1 MFRSLLTTIFVVAGF
16 AALAAPARAQAPN
29 FVNSGNCFPQIN
41 TSLYPSP
48 KPDVPREVGW
58 TVITTPALSPHEML
72 YAHQYR
78 AMYPPY
84 FYKNTCR
91 LACLP
96 FFPKPALKGT
106 VVTVKYR
113 TCWGLHGAC
122 PPACATKKCFSHT
135 QFK

>member
-1 MFRSLLTTIFVVAGF
+1 MTRTFLTTIFVIAG
-16 AALAAPARAQAPN
+16 LAAAGTSARA
-29 FVNSGNCFPQIN
+29 GNMNLAYAQGCYPQIN
-41 TSLYPSP
+41 SSLYPSP

-58 TVITTPALSPHEML
+58 TMYTTPALSPHEML

-84 FYKNTCR
+84 FYKNTGR

-106 VVTVKYR
+106 VVTVKYK
-113 TCWGLHGAC
+113 THYGLSGFS

-135 QFK
+135 QFR